1 VTPTARKKMIIES
14 KYDIGQV
21 VQFQR
26 PIKQVNGKTRTIEVH
41 VGFIEK
47 IHINKHGIRYSIPSG
62 GNRGFPGLVPESD
75 VLCVMYPECYF
86 YPSLTD

>member
-1 VTPTARKKMIIES
+1 MQIET

-26 PIKQVNGKTRTIEVH
+26 PIKQVNGKTRKVEAH

-47 IHINKHGIRYSIPSG
+47 IHVSKHGIRYSIPSG
-62 GNRGFPGLVPESD
+62 GHLGFAGLVPEAD

-86 YPSLTD
+86 YPGLTD